1 MLLLSLFWVLL
12 GLLIGA
18 LANAAKLRPAA
29 WVRGGRL
36 GMLGLGALVAV
47 LRGWAVGAGHI
58 CDGDAWMRAGRGAPA
73 PVDHVARPFPAHLTQ
88 AGGPAPRQGSAGLQA
103 QVTHWRETQIRD
115 LLPLCHAILAIDVLN
130 RTDSACWSHSS
141 NVLA

>member
-1 MLLLSLFWVLL
+1 MLLLSLFWVVV

-47 LRGWAVGAGHI
+47 LGGWLGTWVLGTLFATATALWIAVLG
-58 CDGDAWMRAGRGAPA
+58 
-73 PVDHVARPFPAHLTQ
+73 V
-88 AGGPAPRQGSAGLQA
+88 S
-103 QVTHWRETQIRD
+103 
-115 LLPLCHAILAIDVLN
+115 LLPRLITWCARFLRSL
-130 RTDSACWSHSS
+130 
-141 NVLA
+141 

>member
-29 WVRGGRL
+29 WGRSGWL

-47 LRGWAVGAGHI
+47 LGGWLGTWVLGTLFATATALWIAVLG
-58 CDGDAWMRAGRGAPA
+58 
-73 PVDHVARPFPAHLTQ
+73 VA
-88 AGGPAPRQGSAGLQA
+88 
-103 QVTHWRETQIRD
+103 
-115 LLPLCHAILAIDVLN
+115 LLPRLITWCARFL
-130 RTDSACWSHSS
+130 RT
-141 NVLA
+141 